1 MAYMSQETKGK
12 IVEACRPILKKYGIK
27 ATWGVDNH
35 STIVLNV
42 KAGKIDFFT
51 NYAETMQGRPG
62 KRQDVVDQIVRD
74 RYMQVNQ
81 YWLDDTFSGKALD
94 CMNELFR
101 TIKSAGEWFDDSD
114 AMTDYFHTAYYIRV
128 NLGKWNKPYI
138 VE

>member
-1 MAYMSQETKGK
+1 MAYMSQETKAK
-12 IVEACRPILKKYGIK
+12 IVDACRPILKKYGIK

-42 KAGKIDFFT
+42 KSGKIDFFT

-62 KRQDVVDQIVRD
+62 KRQDVVDRILKDQ
-74 RYMQVNQ
+74 YMQVNQ
-81 YWLDDTFSGKALD
+81 YWLDDTFHGKALD

-101 TIKSAGEWFDDSD
+101 TIKSAGEWFDKSD